1 MNIFSNRPYMIDNFS
16 KTNEST
22 IAYPLPPLVAGHLIF
37 QLYMQ
42 QNTRM
47 AYTTTFK
54 SRSNYRQTQM
64 QA

>member
-1 MNIFSNRPYMIDNFS
+1 MIILVS

-54 SRSNYRQTQM
+54 SRRNYRQTQM